1 MQSAS
6 GTEAVCL
13 STDVFRKGPHNI
25 LGCQWESVVQD
36 GSAEM
41 MQARLKECELISV
54 AFSLDTEQGPK
65 VLKRYLAYLGE

>member
-6 GTEAVCL
+6 GTEAACL

-41 MQARLKECELISV
+41 LQTNLEECEIIGV
-54 AFSLDTEQGPK
+54 AFSIVAEQGPK
-65 VLKRYLAYLGE
+65 VLKRYQGIMGE

>member
-41 MQARLKECELISV
+41 MQARLKECELVRV
-54 AFSLDTEQGPK
+54 AFS
-65 VLKRYLAYLGE
+65 

>member
-13 STDVFRKGPHNI
+13 STDVFRKGSHNI

-36 GSAEM
+36 GSAEVL
-41 MQARLKECELISV
+41 QKNLKECAIISA
-54 AFSLDTEQGPK
+54 AFSLVAEQGPK
-65 VLKRYLAYLGE
+65 VLKRYLGIMGE

>member
-54 AFSLDTEQGPK
+54 AFSLVTEQGPK
-65 VLKRYLAYLGE
+65 VLKRYQAYLGE

>member
-25 LGCQWESVVQD
+25 LGCQWEPVVQD

-41 MQARLKECELISV
+41 LQNSLKECGIV
-54 AFSLDTEQGPK
+54 GAAFSIVAEQGPK
-65 VLKRYLAYLGE
+65 VLRRYQGIMGE

>member
-54 AFSLDTEQGPK
+54 AFSLVTEQGPK

>member
-41 MQARLKECELISV
+41 LQKSLKECEIIGV
-54 AFSLDTEQGPK
+54 AFSIVTEQGPK
-65 VLKRYLAYLGE
+65 VLKRYLGIMGE

>member
-41 MQARLKECELISV
+41 LQKNLKECEIIGV
-54 AFSLDTEQGPK
+54 AFSIVAEQGPK
-65 VLKRYLAYLGE
+65 VLKRYQGIMGE

>member
-41 MQARLKECELISV
+41 LQKNLKECEIIGV
-54 AFSLDTEQGPK
+54 AFSIVAEQGPK
-65 VLKRYLAYLGE
+65 VLKRYLGIMGE

>member
-41 MQARLKECELISV
+41 LQKSLKECEIIGV
-54 AFSLDTEQGPK
+54 AFSIVAEQGPK
-65 VLKRYLAYLGE
+65 ALKRYLGIMGE

>member
-41 MQARLKECELISV
+41 MQARLKECELTSV
-54 AFSLDTEQGPK
+54 VFSLVTEQGPR
-65 VLKRYLAYLGE
+65 VLKRYLGILGE

>member
-36 GSAEM
+36 GSAEIL
-41 MQARLKECELISV
+41 QKSLKECEIIGV
-54 AFSLDTEQGPK
+54 AFSIVAEQGPK

>member
-13 STDVFRKGPHNI
+13 STDVFRKVTHNI

-41 MQARLKECELISV
+41 MQARLKECELTSV
-54 AFSLDTEQGPK
+54 AFSLVTEQGPR
-65 VLKRYLAYLGE
+65 VLKRYLGILGE

>member
-13 STDVFRKGPHNI
+13 STDVFRKGSHNI

-36 GSAEM
+36 GSAEVL
-41 MQARLKECELISV
+41 QKSLKECEIISSVFSIV
-54 AFSLDTEQGPK
+54 AEQA
-65 VLKRYLAYLGE
+65 LKRLSAT

>member
-41 MQARLKECELISV
+41 LQKKLKECEIISS
-54 AFSLDTEQGPK
+54 AFSIVAEQGPK
-65 VLKRYLAYLGE
+65 VLKRYQGIMGE

>member
-1 MQSAS
+1 MQSAA

-41 MQARLKECELISV
+41 MQARLKECELTSV
-54 AFSLDTEQGPK
+54 AFSLVTEQGPR
-65 VLKRYLAYLGE
+65 VLKRYLGILGE

>member
-36 GSAEM
+36 GSAEVL
-41 MQARLKECELISV
+41 QKSLKDCEIISA
-54 AFSLDTEQGPK
+54 AFSIVAEQGPK
-65 VLKRYLAYLGE
+65 VLKRYLGIMGE

>member
-41 MQARLKECELISV
+41 MQTRLKECELISV
-54 AFSLDTEQGPK
+54 AFVAEQGPK
-65 VLKRYLAYLGE
+65 VLKRYLRILGE

>member
-41 MQARLKECELISV
+41 MQARLKECELTSV
-54 AFSLDTEQGPK
+54 AFSLVAEQGPR
-65 VLKRYLAYLGE
+65 VLKRYLGILGE

>member
-41 MQARLKECELISV
+41 LQKNLKECEIIGV
-54 AFSLDTEQGPK
+54 AFSMVAEQGPR
-65 VLKRYLAYLGE
+65 VLKRYQGIMGE

>member
-13 STDVFRKGPHNI
+13 STDV
-25 LGCQWESVVQD
+25 VQD

-41 MQARLKECELISV
+41 LQKNLKECELIGV
-54 AFSLDTEQGPK
+54 AFLLVAEQGPK
-65 VLKRYLAYLGE
+65 VLKRYLGIMGE

>member
-13 STDVFRKGPHNI
+13 STDVFRKGPHNL

-41 MQARLKECELISV
+41 MQARLKECELTSV
-54 AFSLDTEQGPK
+54 AFSLVTEQGPR
-65 VLKRYLAYLGE
+65 VLKRYLGILGE

>member
-1 MQSAS
+1 MQSAA

-13 STDVFRKGPHNI
+13 STDVFRKGSHNI

-41 MQARLKECELISV
+41 MQTRLKECELIAV
-54 AFSLDTEQGPK
+54 AFLLVSEQGPK
-65 VLKRYLAYLGE
+65 VLKRYLGIMGE

>member
-41 MQARLKECELISV
+41 LQKNLKECEIIGV
-54 AFSLDTEQGPK
+54 AFSIVAEQGPK
-65 VLKRYLAYLGE
+65 VLKRYIGIMGE

>member
-41 MQARLKECELISV
+41 LQKSLKECEIIGV
-54 AFSLDTEQGPK
+54 AFSIVAEQGPK
-65 VLKRYLAYLGE
+65 VLKRYLGIMGE